1 MEKSVFSN
9 LAKIVSTHR
18 TKDIHKCSMR
28 AMESADSALTTT
40 MQNSADDR
48 LKRLEWTDL
57 LCQRL
62 HDYQAKSTSLRKNG
76 RKKRKKKKEK
86 K

>member
-1 MEKSVFSN
+1 
-9 LAKIVSTHR
+9 
-18 TKDIHKCSMR
+18 MR

-76 RKKRKKKKEK
+76 RKKKKEK
-86 K
+86 KEKKQRNTKQTDDIKASRLSSTGFL